1 MKKILPLVF
10 ISCVAC
16 FYTRAQSSCTQTL
29 RTARATYDQGRL
41 HDLPALLEGCLK
53 SGFTEQ
59 EKVEAYKLLTLAY
72 IYLEEPAKA
81 DEAML
86 NLLRTDHYFE
96 LNKATDPAEFI
107 ALYKTFRTK
116 PIYRIGLN
124 LGVNFTQPNVVAS
137 IKTNNG
143 SGKYSYRISFQAGI
157 AAEIP
162 INDHFTLN
170 PSLLYQQKSFSSTG
184 QVIRGT
190 DSNGKPISNKTTG
203 TEAQSWV
210 SLPIG
215 VQYLIKAG
223 RYNPY
228 VMAGVSSDF
237 LLGSSLVLQTV
248 QDGAGI
254 VQEKTFN
261 IKSQRQN
268 FNVSALIGA
277 GAKMRMFGG
286 YVTADI
292 RYLYGITKVN
302 STKTSYTNENIA
314 FDYNWGDSIFK
325 LNSVTVS
332 VGYIQNIFKP
342 KKLSRKK

>member
-1 MKKILPLVF
+1 MRKILLLTL

-16 FYTRAQSSCTQTL
+16 FYTQAQSSCTQTL
-29 RTARATYDQGRL
+29 RAARATYDQGRL

-53 SGFTEQ
+53 NGFTEQ

-72 IYLEEPAKA
+72 IYLEEPTKA

-86 NLLRTDHYFE
+86 NLLKTDHYFE
-96 LNKATDPAEFI
+96 INKATDPAEFI

-116 PIYRIGLN
+116 PIYRIGIN
-124 LGVNFTQPNVVAS
+124 LGVNATQPNVSAA

-143 SGKYSYRISFQAGI
+143 TNSYGYRVSFQAGI
-157 AAEIP
+157 TGEIP

-170 PSLLYQQKSFSSTG
+170 PSLLYQQKSFSTKGEVS
-184 QVIRGT
+184 RGT
-190 DSNGKPISNKTTG
+190 DANGKAVKNTTTG
-203 TEAQSWV
+203 IEKESWV

-215 VQYLIKAG
+215 VEYLIKPG

-228 VMAGVSSDF
+228 IMAGVSTDY
-237 LLGSSLVLQTV
+237 LLNSNLSLQTV
-248 QDGAGI
+248 QDNAGV
-254 VQEKTFN
+254 VQARTLNLKPQREKLN
-261 IKSQRQN
+261 ISM
-268 FNVSALIGA
+268 LMGA
-277 GAKMRMFGG
+277 GAKMRIFGG
-286 YVTADI
+286 YVTADV
-292 RYLYGITKVN
+292 RYLYGVKKIN
-302 STKTSYTNENIA
+302 SEKTAYANQSLA

-325 LNSVTVS
+325 LSSVTVS